1 MPLPGWDNGNNQA
14 AATLASAG
22 ENLRNYLYQQAVQKP
37 AIQAQTAATTAGT
50 AQTQAQTQLLKQQM
64 TSGQM
69 QQNAAKLQI
78 LRESLF
84 SPDQDQATDTSTQGN
99 APQSSTTPGV
109 TTGAMGA
116 GSSGSSPGSMS
127 SPVLPNTQPPN
138 QAGSSTQGASSESG
152 LSAPK
157 PGTGNSAGVPQATS
171 DTTQANL
178 KFAGFPTLPPLS
190 GAELNDHQAVRSPAG
205 TSIAGAAPSTGTPAT
220 PPPTGLS
227 TTPSLT
233 PPVSPAANIRQPDIL
248 APALGQTYDRLTPE
262 QQAEVLRRGHS
273 KLAGAG
279 FGGFIS
285 DAGMVKEWNEQQQS
299 TVPLAQRPASSVVTT
314 GEVPLAG
321 GGTGKLLNPAAA
333 QTIGGSD
340 LPEGSYRDVYTGEI
354 KTDPNHALPAEAAET
369 QNTLS
374 SISQLR
380 QKVADARAAIGRTT
394 GPATAVVGGGS
405 AVQEGRHW
413 VREGESAAASL
424 SGGIIGKTIPAQD
437 ESTLGQFTSGQ
448 FINSLGA
455 LKGIGRMDIPV
466 VEGVK
471 GGILT
476 AAQPPE
482 IWEKYLDTVDKALSD
497 KEKIVTNELGK
508 QTRGT
513 KTTLPP
519 VDITGQKVNMVKNA
533 DGTWSAPPASSSA
546 PAKSSL
552 PVMQT
557 PEEAKQKLAP
567 GTWFQTPQGVP
578 RQLH

>member
-1 MPLPGWDNGNNQA
+1 MSLPAFQDPNA
-14 AATLASAG
+14 AAAANAGRGLA
-22 ENLRNYLYQQAVQKP
+22 NLGNFIYEQQVTKP
-37 AIQAQTAATTAGT
+37 AVQAQTAATTAGT

-84 SPDQDQATDTSTQGN
+84 SPDQDQATDVSTQGN

-157 PGTGNSAGVPQATS
+157 PGTLAQPKLKPTLAPFDSDELSPVALTRPSAPVATGSNSGATS
-171 DTTQANL
+171 
-178 KFAGFPTLPPLS
+178 
-190 GAELNDHQAVRSPAG
+190 
-205 TSIAGAAPSTGTPAT
+205 T
-220 PPPTGLS
+220 PPPTGMT
-227 TTPSLT
+227 TTPSIT
-233 PPVSPAANIRQPDIL
+233 PPVSPSASVTQPDIL
-248 APALGQTYDRLTPE
+248 APALGKNYDQLTPA
-262 QQAEVLRRGHS
+262 QQAEMLQRGHS
-273 KLAGAG
+273 KLEKAG
-279 FGGFIS
+279 FGGRIS
-285 DAGMVKEWNEQQQS
+285 NAGLVKEWNDQQAG
-299 TVPLAQRPASSVVTT
+299 TVPLAQRPAGSVVTT

-413 VREGESAAASL
+413 VREGKSAAASL
-424 SGGIIGKTIPAQD
+424 SGGIIGSTIPAQD
-437 ESTLGQFTSGQ
+437 ESALGQFTSGQ

-513 KTTLPP
+513 KTTLPH
-519 VDITGQKVNMVKNA
+519 VDITPQKVNMVKNA
-533 DGTWSAPPASSSA
+533 DGTYSVPPDSSSA
-546 PAKSSL
+546 PDKSSL

-557 PEEAKQKLAP
+557 PEEAKQKLTP

>member
-1 MPLPGWDNGNNQA
+1 MEAAVTPEVNYNFMSLPAFQDPNAQA
-14 AATLASAG
+14 AANSGRGLA
-22 ENLRNYLYQQAVQKP
+22 NLGNFIYEQAVQKP
-37 AIQAQTAATTAGT
+37 AVQAQTAATTAGT

-84 SPDQDQATDTSTQGN
+84 SPDQDQATDVSTQGN
-99 APQSSTTPGV
+99 APHSSTTPGV

-127 SPVLPNTQPPN
+127 SPILPNTQPPN

-157 PGTGNSAGVPQATS
+157 PGTLAQPKLKPTLAPFDSDELSPVALTRPSAPVATGSNSGATS
-171 DTTQANL
+171 
-178 KFAGFPTLPPLS
+178 
-190 GAELNDHQAVRSPAG
+190 
-205 TSIAGAAPSTGTPAT
+205 T

-233 PPVSPAANIRQPDIL
+233 PPVSPGANIRQPDIL

-321 GGTGKLLNPAAA
+321 GGTGKLLNPAAT

-354 KTDPNHALPAEAAET
+354 KTDPNHALPAEAADT
-369 QNTLS
+369 QTILS

-380 QKVADARAAIGRTT
+380 QKIVEARAAMGRTT

-413 VREGESAAASL
+413 VRTAESAASSITGDKL
-424 SGGIIGKTIPAQD
+424 GTTIPAED
-437 ESTLGQFTSGQ
+437 EATLGLFTSGQ
-448 FINSLGA
+448 FL
-455 LKGIGRMDIPV
+455 
-466 VEGVK
+466 EGVK
-471 GGILT
+471 VSTLLT
-476 AAQPPE
+476 A
-482 IWEKYLDTVDKALSD
+482 K
-497 KEKIVTNELGK
+497 
-508 QTRGT
+508 
-513 KTTLPP
+513 
-519 VDITGQKVNMVKNA
+519 
-533 DGTWSAPPASSSA
+533 
-546 PAKSSL
+546 KSCL
-552 PVMQT
+552 
-557 PEEAKQKLAP
+557 
-567 GTWFQTPQGVP
+567 
-578 RQLH
+578 